1 MEFVDIVRRVAEGM
15 EAIDNADH
23 EINASRRSG
32 EVYGAGLPT
41 RNETQFV
48 QHLADWWQATHPSDF
63 AAESKRPLRR
73 EVRYPADPIE
83 PRAKLDLELYE
94 PNSDF
99 KQPNWALEFK
109 RLQLVGNNGKTNDHP
124 VQKLLSPYLKDRS
137 VRHDIDRLRRNP
149 MGLRQ
154 GVIGYGFEYDKDSIS
169 IAKSKFPDQFETVK
183 NLESVCKSVDKN
195 TYEYSVLPLIELADE
210 IYSGLGLVRR
220 VVKISFTD
228 LWRHPTG
235 GNGWVFGWEIIPIPR

>member
-1 MEFVDIVRRVAEGM
+1 MEFVDIVRKVAEAM
-15 EAIDNADH
+15 QAIDGADH

-32 EVYGAGLPT
+32 EVYGPGVPT
-41 RNETQFV
+41 RTETQFV
-48 QHLADWWQATHPSDF
+48 EHLASWWQDTYPSDF
-63 AAESKRPLRR
+63 AAKELNPIRR
-73 EVRYPADPIE
+73 EVRYPHDPIE
-83 PRAKLDLELYE
+83 PKAKLDLEFYE

-99 KQPNWALEFK
+99 TQPHWAIEFK

-154 GVIGYGFEYDKDSIS
+154 AVIGYGFEYDKSSINL
-169 IAKSKFPDQFETVK
+169 AKSKFPDQLQTVK
-183 NLESVCKSVDKN
+183 NLESVCRSVDRN

-210 IYSGLGLVRR
+210 IYSGLGLVKR

-235 GNGWVFGWEIIPIPR
+235 GSGWVFGWEIIPILR